1 MFTISSISKKL
12 MEKLGR
18 KAYRAAYVGEH
29 VRRGIATQIRAM
41 RDQRG
46 WNQGK
51 LSSELGKP
59 QSVVSRLEDPSYG
72 KVTVQTLLEVAAT
85 FDVALQIR
93 FVPFSSFLQQ
103 TRDVSTHS
111 MRVVSFSDDSFTSRS
126 SSRAIRIN
134 PIPSS
139 AGEHLFVHGLTGSA
153 DTATW
158 LDIPMIATQAN
169 RGVIFRGH

>member
-29 VRRGIATQIRAM
+29 VRRGIASQIRAM

-51 LSSELGKP
+51 LSKELGKP

-93 FVPFSSFLQQ
+93 FVPFSTFLQQ
-103 TRDVSTHS
+103 TRDVSTPS
-111 MRVVSFSDDSFTSRS
+111 MRVVSFGDDFSAISNEQ
-126 SSRAIRIN
+126 IRI
-134 PIPSS
+134 PHRVTTFTRSIFIDDVVAAS
-139 AGEHLFVHGLTGSA
+139 G
-153 DTATW
+153 
-158 LDIPMIATQAN
+158 IPMVLKASTP
-169 RGVIFRGH
+169 GVDIRVH

>member
-12 MEKLGR
+12 IEKLGR
-18 KAYRAAYVGEH
+18 RAYRAAYVGEH
-29 VRRGIATQIRAM
+29 VRRGIAAQIRAM

-51 LSSELGKP
+51 LSTEMGKP

-103 TRDVSTHS
+103 TRDVSARS
-111 MRVVSFSDDSFTSRS
+111 MQVVSFSEDFAGGSAEKIS
-126 SSRAIRIN
+126 
-134 PIPSS
+134 IPSHS
-139 AGEHLFVHGLTGSA
+139 TAFGRSLFVNDAIAPSYTVDRL
-153 DTATW
+153 DLPMVVTAST
-158 LDIPMIATQAN
+158 PGVEVRAN
-169 RGVIFRGH
+169 

>member
-1 MFTISSISKKL
+1 MA
-12 MEKLGR
+12 KLGR

-51 LSSELGKP
+51 LSAELGKP

-93 FVPFSSFLQQ
+93 FVPFSTFLQQ
-103 TRDVSTHS
+103 TRDVTARS
-111 MRVVSFSDDSFTSRS
+111 MQVVSFSDDFL
-126 SSRAIRIN
+126 AIEQIRI
-134 PIPSS
+134 PSRTTS
-139 AGEHLFVHGLTGSA
+139 FAQSVVINEVKAGSRMSDFLSVSMVA
-153 DTATW
+153 TAATRG
-158 LDIPMIATQAN
+158 DIHAN
-169 RGVIFRGH
+169 

>member
-1 MFTISSISKKL
+1 VISSVSKKL
-12 MEKLGR
+12 LDKLKR
-18 KAYRAAYVGEH
+18 KAYRSSYVGEH

-51 LSSELGKP
+51 LSAELDKP

-93 FVPFSSFLQQ
+93 FVPFSTFLTQ
-103 TRDVSTHS
+103 TRNLSTQS
-111 MRVVSFSDDSFTSRS
+111 MQVISFDDDFAASGVGEIRMLQTETS
-126 SSRAIRIN
+126 
-134 PIPSS
+134 
-139 AGEHLFVHGLTGSA
+139 GENAFIMEPVGGGSQRQLEAQTISTSGVEFSVH
-153 DTATW
+153 
-158 LDIPMIATQAN
+158 
-169 RGVIFRGH
+169 

>member
-12 MEKLGR
+12 LEKLSR

-29 VRRGIATQIRAM
+29 VRRGIAAQIRVM

-51 LSSELGKP
+51 LSVELGKP

-93 FVPFSSFLQQ
+93 FVPFSTFLQQ
-103 TRDVSTHS
+103 TRDVSTRS
-111 MRVVSFSDDSFTSRS
+111 MQVVSFGDDFSAVAREHIRIP
-126 SSRAIRIN
+126 SRATSFEKSILIN
-134 PIPSS
+134 DAI
-139 AGEHLFVHGLTGSA
+139 AGSQNA
-153 DTATW
+153 DRLAV
-158 LDIPMIATQAN
+158 PMIATASKP
-169 RGVIFRGH
+169 GVEVRAH

>member
-1 MFTISSISKKL
+1 MFTISSLSKKL

-29 VRRGIATQIRAM
+29 VRRGIAAQIRAM

-51 LSSELGKP
+51 LSKELGKP

-103 TRDVSTHS
+103 TRDVSTRS
-111 MRVVSFSDDSFTSRS
+111 MQVVSFGDDVFGSRQDGTK
-126 SSRAIRIN
+126 IRIRSQTTDVGRG
-134 PIPSS
+134 ILIRDLS
-139 AGEHLFVHGLTGSA
+139 GLSLET
-153 DTATW
+153 DFLHVPTTATGE
-158 LDIPMIATQAN
+158 T
-169 RGVIFRGH
+169 RVH

>member
-1 MFTISSISKKL
+1 MFTISNFSKKL
-12 MEKLGR
+12 MEKLSR
-18 KAYRAAYVGEH
+18 KGYRAAYVGEH
-29 VRRGIATQIRAM
+29 VRRGIAAQIRAM

-51 LSSELGKP
+51 LSKELGKP

-103 TRDVSTHS
+103 TRDVSTRS
-111 MRVVSFSDDSFTSRS
+111 MQVVSFSDDFSASTNEQIRMPTRAAAFTRSIFIEDAVS
-126 SSRAIRIN
+126 SSHKSGR
-134 PIPSS
+134 
-139 AGEHLFVHGLTGSA
+139 
-153 DTATW
+153 W
-158 LDIPMIATQAN
+158 DIPMILTASTPGADV
-169 RGVIFRGH
+169 RVH

>member
-12 MEKLGR
+12 IEKLGR

-29 VRRGIATQIRAM
+29 VRRGIAAQIRAM

-51 LSSELGKP
+51 LSKELGKP

-103 TRDVSTHS
+103 TRDVSTGA
-111 MRVVSFSDDSFTSRS
+111 MQVVSFGDDIFAARQG
-126 SSRAIRIN
+126 APEIRI
-134 PIPSS
+134 PSQTTEIGRWTTIRDRGRS
-139 AGEHLFVHGLTGSA
+139 LVESDYLKVPT
-153 DTATW
+153 
-158 LDIPMIATQAN
+158 IATTGAEIRVN
-169 RGVIFRGH
+169 

>member
-1 MFTISSISKKL
+1 MFTNSNFGKKL

-29 VRRGIATQIRAM
+29 VRRGIAAQIRAM

-51 LSSELGKP
+51 LSKELGKP

-103 TRDVSTHS
+103 TRDVSTRS
-111 MRVVSFSDDSFTSRS
+111 MQVVSFSDDFATRS
-126 SSRAIRIN
+126 GREIRI
-134 PIPSS
+134 PIH
-139 AGEHLFVHGLTGSA
+139 A
-153 DTATW
+153 TAARTSLNEMIGPIATSTEW
-158 LDIPMIATQAN
+158 LDIPTILTPAKI
-169 RGVIFRGH
+169 GVDARAH

>member
-1 MFTISSISKKL
+1 MFTISNFSKKL
-12 MEKLGR
+12 MQKLSR

-29 VRRGIATQIRAM
+29 VRRGIAAQIRAM

-51 LSSELGKP
+51 LSKELGKP

-103 TRDVSTHS
+103 TRDVSTSS
-111 MRVVSFSDDSFTSRS
+111 MRVVSFDDDFSAVGTGRK
-126 SSRAIRIN
+126 IRI
-134 PIPSS
+134 PSQAT
-139 AGEHLFVHGLTGSA
+139 AGDALWELIVPTEKLKRFDFPTVLTP
-153 DTATW
+153 AT
-158 LDIPMIATQAN
+158 P
-169 RGVIFRGH
+169 GVDARAH

>member
-29 VRRGIATQIRAM
+29 VRRGIAAQIRAM

-51 LSSELGKP
+51 LSKELGKP

-103 TRDVSTHS
+103 TRDVSTRS
-111 MRVVSFSDDSFTSRS
+111 MQVVSFGNDVFGARQG
-126 SSRAIRIN
+126 APEIRI
-134 PIPSS
+134 PSQTTEVGPGVLIRGLGGS
-139 AGEHLFVHGLTGSA
+139 SLESDCLHVPTTPTGVEFRVH
-153 DTATW
+153 
-158 LDIPMIATQAN
+158 
-169 RGVIFRGH
+169 

>member
-1 MFTISSISKKL
+1 MFTTSSISKKL
-12 MEKLGR
+12 IEKLGR

-29 VRRGIATQIRAM
+29 VRRGIAAQIRAM

-51 LSSELGKP
+51 LSTEMGKP

-93 FVPFSSFLQQ
+93 FVPFSTFLQQ
-103 TRDVSTHS
+103 TRDVSTRS
-111 MRVVSFSDDSFTSRS
+111 MQVVSFSDDVSALRGDSKQILI
-126 SSRAIRIN
+126 SSRTSPAPLIREFIVPDDETAWL
-134 PIPSS
+134 PIS
-139 AGEHLFVHGLTGSA
+139 ATTSES
-153 DTATW
+153 
-158 LDIPMIATQAN
+158 
-169 RGVIFRGH
+169 GVVRVN